1 MKQTLT
7 IGQKN
12 YRFGYPRVW
21 LRVSGLLGFGKILKF
36 RVSGWVGFWIFFRVF
51 GFSGT
56 RLSPIVYAASFWP
69 PYSAKKC
76 EPQILKPR
84 CAVWTL
90 SRMAEFVYIVPRRYI
105 SKIFKMAAAYS
116 CWPRC
121 MRPLAI
127 FWVKHFVDLGRPKQK
142 SKQNSDGPSGL

>member
-1 MKQTLT
+1 MLRKIGTLVAE
-7 IGQKN
+7 IRKAF
-12 YRFGYPRVW
+12 Y
-21 LRVSGLLGFGKILKF
+21 S
-36 RVSGWVGFWIFFRVF
+36 
-51 GFSGT
+51 
-56 RLSPIVYAASFWP
+56 LSSLHRCKSV
-69 PYSAKKC
+69 KC
-76 EPQILKPR
+76 ENDLQFEHWVCFRMRFLAVLKGEGARPRELDPPILKPR

-142 SKQNSDGPSGL
+142 SKQNADGPSGL